1 MGYRDFS
8 SITIKGRYNFFEN
21 GVSYTHLLV
30 RHIRFHMP
38 TTAVDD
44 SRPSRGSV
52 DESFLRTTTTISP
65 YRWRVDKYPEA
76 IGHKDPSISGRRA
89 SIIWRGITRVAPVAR
104 SPRDV
109 RFALALFRPS
119 VRCCSQIVRS
129 RIHFPTLPLN
139 SRCCLILFRASDPPS
154 RRAKRQDRVAR
165 ATRDFAS
172 GNSVF
177 NRPRLFNNAITK
189 PRFEFGL
196 TSK

>member
-1 MGYRDFS
+1 
-8 SITIKGRYNFFEN
+8 
-21 GVSYTHLLV
+21 
-30 RHIRFHMP
+30 MP
-38 TTAVDD
+38 TTAVGD

-52 DESFLRTTTTISP
+52 DESFPRTTTIVSP

-76 IGHKDPSISGRRA
+76 IGHKDPWLSGHRA
-89 SIIWRGITRVAPVAR
+89 SIIWRGTTRVALVAG

-109 RFALALFRPS
+109 RFALALYRHL
-119 VRCCSQIVRS
+119 VRYHPQIVRS
-129 RIHFPTLPLN
+129 RIHFPDALPPY
-139 SRCCLILFRASDPPS
+139 SRYCLTLFRASDPS
-154 RRAKRQDRVAR
+154 ARCAKRQNRDAR

-189 PRFEFGL
+189 PRFEFGS